1 MLCFLTLHNFLEPF
15 IDDRLDLCHIV
26 AGEGRVKLLITV
38 LQPSPEMLV
47 IREILLNFL
56 HFLPTAHIL
65 CVVDHLVEQLLLG
78 QLWLLRLGAGLV
90 REE

>member
-1 MLCFLTLHNFLEPF
+1 
-15 IDDRLDLCHIV
+15 
-26 AGEGRVKLLITV
+26 
-38 LQPSPEMLV
+38 MLV